1 MNRPVPTPPKNR
13 PASKVQKRER
23 REKLVNDLKDKSEK
37 NKKLITFICT
47 LKGGKKV
54 EIRATEKLEVG
65 KLCFDKHKEWPIDVE
80 KKPFKMPEH
89 LTQRLGNHEGL
100 KQLQK
105 SLNKNNKA
113 GRN

>member
-13 PASKVQKRER
+13 LSSNPQKREAR
-23 REKLVNDLKDKSEK
+23 QNLVNDLKDKSDK
-37 NKKLITFICT
+37 SKKLITFICT
-47 LKGGKKV
+47 LRGGKKV

-65 KLCFDKHKEWPIDVE
+65 KLCFDKHEEWPIDVE

-100 KQLQK
+100 KKLQK
-105 SLNKNNKA
+105 SLNQNNKT
-113 GRN
+113 GGN